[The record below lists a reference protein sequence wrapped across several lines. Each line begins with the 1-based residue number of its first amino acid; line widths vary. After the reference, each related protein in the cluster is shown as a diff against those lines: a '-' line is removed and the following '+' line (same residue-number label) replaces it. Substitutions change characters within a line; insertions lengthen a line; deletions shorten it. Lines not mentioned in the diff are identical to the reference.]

1 MITSKDNSRVKDARK
16 LHERRHRL
24 ERRQLLIEGVRLVAD
39 AWRSG
44 VRPELVFY
52 DGQDAARGTAQEW
65 VEMLD
70 GSGVECLA
78 CSTAVFASLSD
89 TITPQGIAAVVPLVE
104 IAPPAQPTLA
114 LVLDRLADPGNAGT
128 LLRTAEAAGVEI
140 VIFGPQTVDPY
151 NDKVVRAGMG
161 AHFRLPLRT
170 CADWQS
176 VQDSLPATI
185 PFYLAE
191 AQGSMVYDAVDW
203 RQPSALIVG
212 GEAEGASPQA
222 RSRARSITIP
232 MIGQVES
239 LNAAMA
245 GAVILFEAARQRRGG
260 GAPY

>member
-1 MITSKDNSRVKDARK
+1 MIISKDNNRIKDARK
-16 LHERRHRL
+16 LHERSHRQQ
-24 ERRQLLIEGVRLVAD
+24 RRQLLIEGVRLVAD
-39 AWRSG
+39 AWYSG
-44 VRPELVFY
+44 VRPVLAFY
-52 DGQDAARGTAQEW
+52 DGQDPARGAAWEW
-65 VEMLD
+65 VEMLE

-78 CSTAVFASLSD
+78 CSTAVFASLSN

-161 AHFRLPLRT
+161 AHFRLPLHI

-176 VQDSLPATI
+176 VLNLLPITM

-191 AQGSMVYDAVDW
+191 ALGSMVYDAVDW
-203 RQPSALIVG
+203 RQPSALIIG
-212 GEAEGASPQA
+212 GQAEGASPQA
-222 RSRARSITIP
+222 RSRARPITIP
-232 MIGQVES
+232 MIGQIES

-245 GAVILFEAARQRRGG
+245 GAGILFEAARQRRGG
-260 GAPY
+260 GALD

>member
-1 MITSKDNSRVKDARK
+1 MITSKENNRVKEARK
-16 LHERRHRL
+16 LHERRQRQ

-39 AWRSG
+39 AWHSG
-44 VRPELVFY
+44 VQPELVFY
-52 DGQDAARGTAQEW
+52 DGQEASRGATQEW
-65 VEMLD
+65 LALLEQ
-70 GSGVECLA
+70 SGVECLA
-78 CSTAVFASLSD
+78 CSTAVFASLSS
-89 TITPQGIAAVVPLVE
+89 TITPQGIAAVVPLPE
-104 IAPPAQPTLA
+104 LPAPAQPTLA

-161 AHFRLPLRT
+161 VHFRLPLRV
-170 CADWQS
+170 CPDWQA
-176 VQDSLPATI
+176 VQGVLPTDM

-203 RQPSALIVG
+203 RRPSALIVG

-222 RSRARSITIP
+222 RSRGQPITIP

-245 GAVILFEAARQRRGG
+245 GAVILFEAARQRR
-260 GAPY
+260 ASSALD